1 MKILT
6 VAGTRPQLVK
16 VAPVSRELRKHA
28 KEILVN
34 TGQHYDYNMA
44 GIFFEE
50 LNIPKP
56 DYDLGIGSASHGKQ
70 TGEMLKMIEE
80 VILKENPNAVLVYGD
95 TNSTLAGALA
105 ASKLHI
111 PLIHIEAGLR
121 SFNKNMPEEINRI
134 LTDHVSS
141 LLFPPT
147 ETAAENLKQENI
159 TENVVKI
166 GDVMYDAVLYNTA
179 IAEEKYHL
187 EEFGVREKE
196 YILATIHRAENTDS
210 KDKLTAI
217 FQAFAKLDEK
227 VLLPLH
233 PRTKH
238 KLQEYGMGNL
248 LDGAA
253 NIRVIEPVSYLE
265 MLLLEKKAKAIVTDS
280 GGVQKEAYFAKVP
293 CLTLRPET
301 EWVET
306 VDVGCNRLV
315 DPLEEDLAAI
325 IQEFQPA
332 DYSKQLY
339 GDGKA
344 SEKISREIIKFFEKE
359 AACVL

>member
-6 VAGTRPQLVK
+6 IAGTRPQLVK

-28 KEILVN
+28 TEVLVN

-44 GIFFEE
+44 GVFFHE

-70 TGEMLKMIEE
+70 TGDMLAAIEE
-80 VILKENPNAVLVYGD
+80 VVFKEKPDAVLVYGD

-121 SFNKNMPEEINRI
+121 SFNKKMPEEINRVI
-134 LTDHVSS
+134 TDHVST

-147 ETAAENLKQENI
+147 ETAVQNLKNENI
-159 TENVVKI
+159 TENVVNV

-179 IAEEKYHL
+179 IAEEKYNL
-187 EEFGVREKE
+187 EQFGVEEKR
-196 YILATIHRAENTDS
+196 YTLATIHRADNTDS
-210 KDKLTAI
+210 KEKLTAI
-217 FQAFAKLDEK
+217 FKAFANLDET
-227 VLLPLH
+227 VILPLH

-238 KLQEYGMGNL
+238 RLDEYGLSELTGVGSNL
-248 LDGAA
+248 Q
-253 NIRVIEPVSYLE
+253 VIEPVSYLE
-265 MLLLEKKAKAIVTDS
+265 MLLLEKYAKAIVTDS

-306 VDVGCNRLV
+306 VEAGCNRLV
-315 DPLEEDLAAI
+315 APLKEDLAAI
-325 IQEFQPA
+325 IQDFKPT

-344 SEKISREIIKFFEKE
+344 SEKITKEIIKYFG
-359 AACVL
+359 